1 MCSHIECVGACL
13 IEGDLYMNKLDRLEK
28 QVKAIQK
35 HKESGVHII
44 EGGYC
49 YSCKGE
55 CRYMNNDN
63 ATKIIDDI
71 SVINIDIP
79 HNGFANAP
87 TSTLEK
93 IANMKEGEA
102 DGAEKENQIK
112 TR

>member
-1 MCSHIECVGACL
+1 
-13 IEGDLYMNKLDRLEK
+13 MNKLDKL
-28 QVKAIQK
+28 VKKARGIQK
-35 HKESGVHII
+35 HKENSVHII
-44 EGGYC
+44 ESGYC

-63 ATKIIDDI
+63 TTKIIDDI
-71 SVINIDIP
+71 AVINIDIL
-79 HNGFANAP
+79 HNGFVDAP

-102 DGAEKENQIK
+102 DGAEKEDQIK